1 MLWSTGI
8 QRQTNKN
15 RNTAS
20 STVSGAAHWNCRI
33 SKIYLYLQ
41 PVWGNTAADW
51 SAEIVAGQDIGIRR
65 SAFLGWLNNY
75 GHLSYEKE
83 QELLWDASVL

>member
-1 MLWSTGI
+1 M
-8 QRQTNKN
+8 
-15 RNTAS
+15 
-20 STVSGAAHWNCRI
+20 
-33 SKIYLYLQ
+33 
-41 PVWGNTAADW
+41 WGNTAADW